1 MLPGKYKNAAGQQL
15 EYLSFTLSNI
25 GNNLEIFKLKD
36 KVIGVT
42 RQIFDKLEALNIERF
57 ILKLE

>member
-42 RQIFDKLEALNIERF
+42 RQIFDKLEA
-57 ILKLE
+57 